1 MDPFSITVG
10 IVGLVDGG
18 LSLSKDLKS
27 KIDDFR
33 NAEREVIE
41 LAHEIDLCTT
51 LLDVLGDSL
60 NGPEN
65 AYPKNIAKQTKR
77 LVEDVGLHFDPK
89 PCNNGPGGLMAKEHL
104 DAKYVELLL
113 AEFDYSA
120 RASGRYMIRAE
131 TFRGHH
137 DKLKGL
143 QLSFIFM
150 LSVCPAP
157 RPVQPDAEA
166 TPGTF
171 EGTIQHVPI
180 STGVRDPKSGAP
192 IMYKATLTLQP
203 SQPHQTSTETNG
215 EAGHANSEPD
225 FSDRLEEAKK
235 NKHLRKKLAA
245 LTSNPFFSREA
256 FGSMFGRHPPKAK
269 FYRYAESIS
278 IEPRMS
284 APLRTLS
291 NAEDVDFGA
300 GEAVEEEV
308 PMHQPEFSPASRTAD
323 DRVDDILTY
332 LFHNGE
338 DESAGASP
346 SASFDDRHDEEG
358 EPEEGI
364 LKPYPASDAEA
375 ESSYYGALHDPSA
388 DEVNVNVDPRQA
400 RAHSPNAPRLSSSDA
415 RLHAQSP
422 PSRYSTP
429 LPFPPQQRSR

>member
-60 NGPEN
+60 NEPEN

-77 LVEDVGLHFDPK
+77 LVGDMRNVFKD
-89 PCNNGPGGLMAKEHL
+89 
-104 DAKYVELLL
+104 VELLL

-120 RASGRYMIRAE
+120 KASGKYMIKAE

-137 DKLKGL
+137 DKLKSL
-143 QLSFIFM
+143 QLSFVFM

-157 RPVQPDAEA
+157 RPVQSDDSIAPGNVGG
-166 TPGTF
+166 PSGTF

-180 STGVRDPKSGAP
+180 YTGARDPKSGAP
-192 IMYKATLTLQP
+192 ITYKATLTLQP
-203 SQPHQTSTETNG
+203 SESQQASTGTDG
-215 EAGHANSEPD
+215 RTDQASSGPD

-235 NKHLRKKLAA
+235 NKHLREKLAA

-256 FGSMFGRHPPKAK
+256 FGSMFGKRPPKAK
-269 FYRYAESIS
+269 VYRHAEPIS
-278 IEPRMS
+278 IEPRMGMPMRS
-284 APLRTLS
+284 HSDA
-291 NAEDVDFGA
+291 ADVGFGA
-300 GEAVEEEV
+300 AEELGEGV
-308 PMHQPEFSPASRTAD
+308 PMHHPELSDPSKTAD
-323 DRVDDILTY
+323 DRVEDILTY
-332 LFHNGE
+332 LFHDEE
-338 DESAGASP
+338 DESGEASP
-346 SASFDDRHDEEG
+346 SASFDERHDQYEG
-358 EPEEGI
+358 PEGGI
-364 LKPYPASDAEA
+364 LKVYPATDAEA
-375 ESSYYGALHDPSA
+375 KIPHYDALDDPYA
-388 DEVNVNVDPRQA
+388 EETIVNPDPRQA
-400 RAHSPNAPRLSSSDA
+400 RAHSPNANRPFSSNA